1 MPLTYDDYLM
11 HYGVKGMK
19 WGVRKESSVDKQAVK
34 RDAKEYAKSGFR
46 TTGRGSDKTMVLPKS
61 TQEKYDKDEAYKEA
75 FDDRVET
82 LKKRK
87 KAVKKAGAALVAYGL
102 IDQLIFGGAFR
113 KTLVGVGKIAGTAA
127 YNAGK
132 NIVESQMTTDK
143 AHVYITETG
152 KNIRNARPNFGRTT
166 TQVFPKEVTRGLRS
180 LTR

>member
-1 MPLTYDDYLM
+1 MEYDFDYDDYLM

-46 TTGRGSDKTMVLPKS
+46 TTGRGSNKTMVLQKS

-102 IDQLIFGGAFR
+102 IDSLLLGGTLS
-113 KTLVGVGKIAGTAA
+113 KTMVGLSAVAGSAA
-127 YNAGK
+127 YNVGK

-152 KNIRNARPNFGRTT
+152 KIIRNARPNFQPGKNL
-166 TQVFPKEVTRGLRS
+166 VKI
-180 LTR
+180 